1 MNIECVV
8 CSKKFFTNY
17 KNSVVCSEKCR
28 KKYYDM
34 YRFTLNKVKY
44 NTRNSKKKYT
54 NSKEKLLAIK
64 EKYKNGVSKE
74 IIENWLDPKINK

>member
-1 MNIECVV
+1 MNVECVV
-8 CSKKFFTNY
+8 CGKKFFTNY
-17 KNSVVCSEKCR
+17 KNGVVCSEKCR
-28 KKYYDM
+28 KKYHDM

-44 NTRNSKKKYT
+44 NTRNSKKKYA